1 LTLDQKEP
9 VDSRPSAR
17 LCKKRR
23 HIPVLDSFEGH
34 MRALY
39 KEEMAVVSGG
49 SATVTRSGNGVGN
62 GSQNGVQNASRGG
75 RNIFTS
81 QLLVGDANVNAAPT
95 AIDNSNS
102 TTTAISI

>member
-1 LTLDQKEP
+1 
-9 VDSRPSAR
+9 
-17 LCKKRR
+17 
-23 HIPVLDSFEGH
+23 